1 MKNKNN
7 RIMTLLISVLILGC
21 IGMVGC
27 GKING
32 KNSMTS
38 KTSNGNLTPTE
49 AKNILKKNNIE
60 FNVQNYFSMIKSND
74 IKKVKLFLKAG
85 MNVNTKCLD
94 SSDKNNYGKN
104 GLMVAVGLGYKD
116 IALTLIK
123 NGIDINAID
132 NNSRNALWTV
142 VDNSK
147 SDMIKLLADNKIDVN
162 YIDPTQND
170 NILYYAVTKNNV
182 NAVKE
187 LLNTKVNV
195 HYLLDNFTI
204 LHCAAS
210 YPSTDKEI
218 FKMLKDKGVDI
229 NAKDKVGMTPLEMA
243 IALNRSDNVR
253 ALVELGADKTIKNNQ
268 GVDAIELAKRMGHD
282 DITKLVQN

>member
-1 MKNKNN
+1 MRKRKILILFLNV
-7 RIMTLLISVLILGC
+7 LLIFTFSFIGC
-21 IGMVGC
+21 SKSTIPS
-27 GKING
+27 I
-32 KNSMTS
+32 S
-38 KTSNGNLTPTE
+38 KTKSIEELTPTK
-49 AKNILKKNNIE
+49 AKNILKKYNIE

-85 MNVNTKCLD
+85 MNVNTKYLD

-104 GLMVAVGLGYKD
+104 GLMVAVGLGHKD
-116 IALTLIK
+116 VALTLIK

-132 NNSRNALWTV
+132 NNSRNALWTA

-147 SDMIKLLADNKIDVN
+147 SEMIKLLADNKIDVN

-229 NAKDKVGMTPLEMA
+229 NAKDKAGMTPLEMA
-243 IALNRSDNVR
+243 IALNRSNNVM
-253 ALVELGADKTIKNNQ
+253 ALIELGADKTIKNNQ
-268 GVDAIELAKRMGHD
+268 GIDAIELAKRMGNNE
-282 DITKLVQN
+282 IISLLEK